1 MLLYNSN
8 LRESKCDTI
17 KTNVRQV
24 ILICSFK
31 VKIWSLKIVCLII
44 ICMFSETSLMTRT
57 SCIFITLGIS
67 SCPEVIPKV
76 TNIHPIVNRQ
86 CHSISTHQIE
96 NWNQTDPNNKSDN
109 TTRRDISHIH
119 VIRVI
124 FCSCVIDWDYSS
136 GKKTVHWCPL
146 TTIWD
151 LKSQKWSQMWMER
164 FFNPEYTT
172 CFAGWGGPE
181 MSKW

>member
-1 MLLYNSN
+1 MTQLKQISVRSIQSMSKKLLHSDIF
-8 LRESKCDTI
+8 LPD
-17 KTNVRQV
+17 V
-24 ILICSFK
+24 
-31 VKIWSLKIVCLII
+31 VCLII

-86 CHSISTHQIE
+86 CHSICTHQIE

-109 TTRRDISHIH
+109 TTRRDISHIC

-124 FCSCVIDWDYSS
+124 FCSCVID
-136 GKKTVHWCPL
+136 
-146 TTIWD
+146 
-151 LKSQKWSQMWMER
+151 
-164 FFNPEYTT
+164 
-172 CFAGWGGPE
+172 
-181 MSKW
+181 